1 MTPDDIIK
9 LLDATCICGARK
21 LHDPIQHAFAA
32 DLMSDVLRLNT
43 EGLLL
48 ITGMANPQV
57 IRTAEMADIPFILF
71 VRDKQITAE
80 MQQLA
85 EENEILLLRCRQ
97 SMFRVCGELY
107 KAGLH
112 MEFNFNLEGG
122 NFSRAGTA
130 SSEIKKIL
138 KQLNV
143 DALLIKRI
151 VVALYEAEVNVVAHA
166 YEGVMNVVLDG
177 KSIVV
182 TITDKGPGIPDIAKA
197 MQEGFSTASPEVRE
211 MGFGAGM
218 GLPNMKKNCD
228 RLNIESTVNVGTK
241 VTMTTYL
248 R

>member
-85 EENEILLLRCRQ
+85 EENEILLCVAVKVCSGYAENCIKPGFFRC
-97 SMFRVCGELY
+97 
-107 KAGLH
+107 
-112 MEFNFNLEGG
+112 
-122 NFSRAGTA
+122 
-130 SSEIKKIL
+130 IKKT
-138 KQLNV
+138 
-143 DALLIKRI
+143 
-151 VVALYEAEVNVVAHA
+151 Y
-166 YEGVMNVVLDG
+166 
-177 KSIVV
+177 
-182 TITDKGPGIPDIAKA
+182 GI
-197 MQEGFSTASPEVRE
+197 QF
-211 MGFGAGM
+211 
-218 GLPNMKKNCD
+218 
-228 RLNIESTVNVGTK
+228 
-241 VTMTTYL
+241 
-248 R
+248 